1 MTQSDASCLALPADL
16 LAAEEAMLQA
26 ALAAVGSGEGQR
38 WAASLRFEGLRLLPV
53 AVRLARALI
62 AAGQDLLMVWPD
74 AGAAALAR
82 RDAEDLKEVILDF
95 NQLKRAE
102 SDGPDT
108 RLLLAVNPSPADYEE
123 FQALCENHSGVVLM
137 LNGRLEDAAVGIGSV
152 ARERR
157 KGFVASWQQAYWL
170 QPLEGGALMRCF
182 PDDWRLYRQDPDGYR
197 QLEVLPERPDPDTT
211 AALLAG
217 EDPDSIKQQLS
228 GVDRFL
234 DGLRN

>member
-1 MTQSDASCLALPADL
+1 
-16 LAAEEAMLQA
+16 MLQA
-26 ALAAVGSGEGQR
+26 ALAAVGSGDGQR

-53 AVRLARALI
+53 ALRLARALI
-62 AAGQDLLMVWPD
+62 SAGQDLLLVWPD

-102 SDGPDT
+102 SDAPDT

-123 FQALCENHSGVVLM
+123 FQALCENHAGVVLM

-182 PDDWRLYRQDPDGYR
+182 PDDWRLYRQDPDGTGNWR
-197 QLEVLPERPDPDTT
+197 CSPNARIPTPQQRFWLVKIPT
-211 AALLAG
+211 ASSNSCPGSTASLMVCAIEPPLA
-217 EDPDSIKQQLS
+217 
-228 GVDRFL
+228 
-234 DGLRN
+234 

>member
-1 MTQSDASCLALPADL
+1 MTPSDPTTVPLPADL
-16 LAAEEAMLQA
+16 LAAEEQMLQA
-26 ALAAVGSGEGQR
+26 CLAAIGSGDGR
-38 WAASLRFEGLRLLPV
+38 LWSASLRFENLRLLPV
-53 AVRLARALI
+53 AIRLARGLI
-62 AAGQDLLMVWPD
+62 AKGQQVVMVWPD

-82 RDAEDLKEVILDF
+82 RDADDLKERIQDF
-95 NQLKRAE
+95 NQLKRSSGSA
-102 SDGPDT
+102 PDE
-108 RLLLAVNPSPADYEE
+108 RLLLAINPTPADYEDFE
-123 FQALCENHSGVVLM
+123 ALCASHAGPVLM

-157 KGFVASWQQAYWL
+157 KGFVALWRQAYWL
-170 QPLEGGALMRCF
+170 QPLEGGALLRCF

-217 EDPDSIKQQLS
+217 EDPDSLGQQLS

>member
-26 ALAAVGSGEGQR
+26 ALAAVGSGDGQR

-102 SDGPDT
+102 SDVPDT

-123 FQALCENHSGVVLM
+123 FQALCENHAGVVLM

-157 KGFVASWQQAYWL
+157 KGSWPAGSR
-170 QPLEGGALMRCF
+170 PTGSS
-182 PDDWRLYRQDPDGYR
+182 PWR
-197 QLEVLPERPDPDTT
+197 EEH
-211 AALLAG
+211 
-217 EDPDSIKQQLS
+217 
-228 GVDRFL
+228 
-234 DGLRN
+234 

>member
-26 ALAAVGSGEGQR
+26 ALAAVGSGDGQR

-95 NQLKRAE
+95 NQLKRA
-102 SDGPDT
+102 
-108 RLLLAVNPSPADYEE
+108 
-123 FQALCENHSGVVLM
+123 
-137 LNGRLEDAAVGIGSV
+137 
-152 ARERR
+152 
-157 KGFVASWQQAYWL
+157 
-170 QPLEGGALMRCF
+170 
-182 PDDWRLYRQDPDGYR
+182 
-197 QLEVLPERPDPDTT
+197 
-211 AALLAG
+211 
-217 EDPDSIKQQLS
+217 
-228 GVDRFL
+228 
-234 DGLRN
+234 